1 MKERLRAIKDPLNV
15 RLLYDVLQYDPPEIK
30 KAVLFVTN
38 NALVCDTQEDAM
50 KVAYEMEDGDRYD
63 AVALDGTFY
72 QKSGLISGGSRLV
85 VIFMELPCY
94 ILFNRIMFIR
104 DLEKKA
110 ARWNDKQLSA
120 LKSNKEKL
128 SEELREAMKKSRKE
142 SELHTVNCTVKG
154 N

>member
-1 MKERLRAIKDPLNV
+1 MF
-15 RLLYDVLQYDPPEIK
+15 
-30 KAVLFVTN
+30 LFV
-38 NALVCDTQEDAM
+38 
-50 KVAYEMEDGDRYD
+50 
-63 AVALDGTFY
+63 
-72 QKSGLISGGSRLV
+72 
-85 VIFMELPCY
+85 
-94 ILFNRIMFIR
+94 R

-154 N
+154 NLKNVKLSLEKNTRVQYTKSGFRFGF